1 MAFIIK
7 KEESDLELAKDL
19 RRKGVITTPRQLFQE
34 SQQREINSLITRG
47 VFEFVRYDLNIH
59 KGRIFNSRLM
69 NKVKEKSTETPY
81 EKLRLII
88 QAYNN
93 VEKGVILTQSP
104 TI

>member
-19 RRKGVITTPRQLFQE
+19 RRKGVITTLRQLFQE
-34 SQQREINSLITRG
+34 SQQREIDSLIIRG

-59 KGRIFNSRLM
+59 KGRIFNSRLV
-69 NKVKEKSTETPY
+69 NKVKGKSTETPY
-81 EKLRLII
+81 EKSRLII

-93 VEKGVILTQSP
+93 AGKRVILT
-104 TI
+104 

>member
-19 RRKGVITTPRQLFQE
+19 RRKGVITTLRQLFQE
-34 SQQREINSLITRG
+34 SQQREIDSLIIRG
-47 VFEFVRYDLNIH
+47 IFEFVRYDLNVH

-81 EKLRLII
+81 EKSRLII
-88 QAYNN
+88 QAYNDAG
-93 VEKGVILTQSP
+93 KGVILTQSP